1 MPQFHETVMGSR
13 FIEGTVPRIAKT
25 LERIANSLEEMLKED
40 PEPQT
45 DKLPRALEL
54 LKVSKR
60 FMPEGM
66 PAELEEEFKYLLGE

>member
-25 LERIANSLEEMLKED
+25 LERIADSLDEMLKPD

-45 DKLPRALEL
+45 DMLPRAIEL
-54 LKVSKR
+54 LKVAKHL
-60 FMPEGM
+60 MPEGM
-66 PAELEEEFKYLLGE
+66 PAELAEEFKYLLGE